1 MMAAVSVTLCLSVF
15 LGAAWVQGQICSS
28 CPGDLRNSSEV
39 LRLCGERGARIRGRC
54 CVSQAGDSEVII
66 GLDLWN
72 CSLGHLDP
80 ALNLSDSIVVMDISQ
95 NPLLDLSQ
103 ELFRGLADLRYIALP
118 LNLSCPGGNDVWETV
133 TAGVDSRVCQDQK
146 SACNGSGAFA
156 LLCPESSLCAPD
168 GPGYT
173 RCVCAPG
180 FHGYK
185 CLREGEFPLLMFCGI
200 LGAVSLSLAGLLWV
214 TQRRKVKSQ

>member
-80 ALNLSDSIVVMDISQ
+80 ALNLSDSIVVI
-95 NPLLDLSQ
+95 LLLIPRLS
-103 ELFRGLADLRYIALP
+103 LRALP